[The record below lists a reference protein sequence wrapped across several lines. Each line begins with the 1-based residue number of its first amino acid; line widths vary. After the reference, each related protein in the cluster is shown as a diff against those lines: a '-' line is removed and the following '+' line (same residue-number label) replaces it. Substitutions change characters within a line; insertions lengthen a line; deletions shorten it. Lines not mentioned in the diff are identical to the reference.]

1 MKKSLSIAAV
11 ILMSLAL
18 SACSSLGTK
27 SNFEAT
33 LSGETDEYCSPF
45 GDSGLETCIV
55 SMNIKNITDIPQ
67 RISGTIYGFAD
78 GKVYKAS
85 DWLTNSIDFY
95 EDTLNPGE
103 TKGSVVAFDIP
114 TGSTLTKVFVGP
126 TSDPKDAIMTL
137 ELNLLAQDNVGGGEN
152 NSAASEYVDC
162 YSLISDYD
170 NEPIGFHASEGCELA
185 QNALEDGVI
194 VLNEQDT
201 YQDLLY
207 FCQSNIPSG
216 LVDDPNADG
225 DEVWAATDFS
235 VGCTNFLYDEYRNK
249 FGKAIPQE

>member
-1 MKKSLSIAAV
+1 MKKGLSIAAV
-11 ILMSLAL
+11 ILMSLTL
-18 SACSSLGTK
+18 TACSSLGAS

-33 LSGETDEYCSPF
+33 LSAETDEYCSPF

-55 SMNIKNITDIPQ
+55 SMNIKNITNSPQ
-67 RISGTIYGFAD
+67 RITGTIYGYAD

-137 ELNLLAQDNVGGGEN
+137 ELNLLAQDNLGSGED
-152 NSAASEYVDC
+152 NSAASERVDC
-162 YSLISDYD
+162 YSLIDDYD
-170 NEPIGFHASEGCELA
+170 QEPISIRASEGCELA
-185 QNALEDGVI
+185 QNALEDGLI

-201 YQDLLY
+201 YQDILY
-207 FCQSNIPSG
+207 FCQSNTPSG
-216 LVDDPNADG
+216 LFDDPNADG
-225 DEVWAATDFS
+225 DEVWAETNFS
-235 VGCTNFLYDEYRNK
+235 VGCTNFLYDAYLIK
-249 FGKAIPQE
+249 FGETIAQE

>member
-1 MKKSLSIAAV
+1 MKKGLSIAAV

-18 SACSSLGTK
+18 TACSSLGAS

-33 LSGETDEYCSPF
+33 LSAETDEYCSPF

-67 RISGTIYGFAD
+67 RITGTIYGFAD

-126 TSDPKDAIMTL
+126 TSDPNDAIMTL

-152 NSAASEYVDC
+152 NLGASEYVDC
-162 YSLISDYD
+162 YSLIDDYD
-170 NEPIGFHASEGCELA
+170 NEPVSIHASEGCELA

-216 LVDDPNADG
+216 LFDDPNADG
-225 DEVWAATDFS
+225 DEVWARTDFS
-235 VGCTNFLYDEYRNK
+235 VGCTNFLYNAYLSK
-249 FGKAIPQE
+249 FGKAIAQE

>member
-1 MKKSLSIAAV
+1 MKRGLSIAAV

-18 SACSSLGTK
+18 SACSSLSAS

-33 LSGETDEYCSPF
+33 LSAETDEYCSPF

-67 RISGTIYGFAD
+67 RITGTIYGYAD

-85 DWLTNSIDFY
+85 NWLTNSIDFY

-103 TKGSVVAFDIP
+103 TKGSVIAFDIP
-114 TGSTLTKVFVGP
+114 KGSTLTKVFVGP
-126 TSDPKDAIMTL
+126 TSDPNDAIMTL
-137 ELNLLAQDNVGGGEN
+137 ELNLLAQDNEGGGEN
-152 NSAASEYVDC
+152 NSAASDYVDC
-162 YSLISDYD
+162 YSLIGDYD
-170 NEPIGFHASEGCELA
+170 NEPISLRASEGCELA
-185 QNALEDGVI
+185 QNALEDGLI
-194 VLNEQDT
+194 VLDEQDT
-201 YQDLLY
+201 YSDILI
-207 FCQSNIPSG
+207 FCQSNIPSE

-235 VGCTNFLYDEYRNK
+235 VGCTNFLYDAYRDK
-249 FGKAIPQE
+249 FGDAIPQE

>member
-1 MKKSLSIAAV
+1 MKLRLPITLA
-11 ILMSLAL
+11 ILMSLTL
-18 SACSSLGTK
+18 SACSALGAK

-33 LSGETDEYCSPF
+33 LSSDSDKYCSPF
-45 GDSGLETCIV
+45 GESGLMTCIV
-55 SMNIKNITDIPQ
+55 SMDIKNISDSPQ
-67 RISGTIYGFAD
+67 RISGTIYGYAD
-78 GKVYKAS
+78 NKVYKAS
-85 DWLTNSIDFY
+85 NWLTNSIDFY

-126 TSDPKDAIMTL
+126 TSDPNDAIMTL
-137 ELNLLAQDNVGGGEN
+137 ELNLLAQDNLGGGED
-152 NSAASEYVDC
+152 NSAASEFVDC
-162 YSLISDYD
+162 YSLINDYD
-170 NEPIGFHASEGCELA
+170 NEPISFRASEGCELA

-207 FCQSNIPSG
+207 FCQSNMPSG

-225 DEVWAATDFS
+225 DEAWAATNFS
-235 VGCTNFLYDEYRNK
+235 VGCTNFLFDAYRNK
-249 FGKAIPQE
+249 FGEDPAQE

>member
-1 MKKSLSIAAV
+1 MKKGLSIAAV

-18 SACSSLGTK
+18 SACGSPGVS

-33 LSGETDEYCSPF
+33 LSAETDEYCSPF

-67 RISGTIYGFAD
+67 RITGTIYGYAD

-137 ELNLLAQDNVGGGEN
+137 ELNLLAQDNVGGEED
-152 NSAASEYVDC
+152 NSAASEVVDC
-162 YSLISDYD
+162 YTVTNRETAGIRY
-170 NEPIGFHASEGCELA
+170 IEGCEFA
-185 QNALEDGVI
+185 QNALESGQIAIDQLEIYKDI
-194 VLNEQDT
+194 VK
-201 YQDLLY
+201 
-207 FCQSNIPSG
+207 FCKSNIPDG
-216 LVDDPNADG
+216 LVNVPNSDDE
-225 DEVWAATDFS
+225 DEVWAQQDFL
-235 VGCTNFLYDEYRNK
+235 VGCYNFLFQAYLKE
-249 FGKAIPQE
+249 FGEAIPQE

>member
-1 MKKSLSIAAV
+1 MKKGLSMVAV

-18 SACSSLGTK
+18 SACGSPGVS

-33 LSGETDEYCSPF
+33 LSAETDEYCSPF
-45 GDSGLETCIV
+45 GDTGLETCIV
-55 SMNIKNITDIPQ
+55 SMNIKNITNSPQ
-67 RISGTIYGFAD
+67 RISGTIYGYAD

-95 EDTLNPGE
+95 EDTLNPEE

-114 TGSTLTKVFVGP
+114 KGSTLTKVFVGP

-137 ELNLLAQDNVGGGEN
+137 ELNLLARDNVGGGEN

-162 YSLISDYD
+162 YSLIDDYD
-170 NEPIGFHASEGCELA
+170 NEPISLRASEGCELA
-185 QNALEDGVI
+185 QKALEVGLI
-194 VLNEQDT
+194 VLDEQDT
-201 YQDLLY
+201 YPDILI
-207 FCQSNIPSG
+207 FCQSNRPSE

-225 DEVWAATDFS
+225 DEVWAATNFS

-249 FGKAIPQE
+249 FGEDPAQE